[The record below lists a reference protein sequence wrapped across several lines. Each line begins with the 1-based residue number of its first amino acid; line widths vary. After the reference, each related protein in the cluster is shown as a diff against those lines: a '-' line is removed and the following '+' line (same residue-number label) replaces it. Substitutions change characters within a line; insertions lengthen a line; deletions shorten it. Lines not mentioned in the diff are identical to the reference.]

1 MNFQIKMDHFEFT
14 MGKKFRHILWYIHKD
29 STVSVKNG
37 KVKGGMVHHIKWA
50 NGPWHAIIC
59 AYLI

>member
-1 MNFQIKMDHFEFT
+1 MDHFEFT

-59 AYLI
+59 AYLV